1 MKIKAFNYITGYF
14 QEQLIEITEENP
26 SKCLIG
32 RHPNCDFV
40 LNSPEVSRIHAI
52 ILYQDKKYYYIDLA
66 STDGSKINNLE
77 ATVNESVLLK
87 LGDIIRIGD
96 FIVLFEFEES
106 ILHSEGEP
114 LSDAN
119 TLIFPNINQQK
130 QQTEFTVRCCDII
143 EETDDVKTFR
153 LVAEP
158 PILFNDASFNYKP
171 GQFVMLDLEIGGKQ
185 VKRAYSISS
194 SPSRPYNL
202 EITVKRVSA
211 PQNQPYLSPGL
222 VSNCLHDYFKVGD
235 KLKISPPMG
244 DFNYFENSHK
254 KLVFI
259 SAGSGITPLMSM
271 SRWICDT
278 NANISVIFIY
288 SARTQEDIIFRE
300 ELELMAAKYSNFQ
313 LAINLTGKEFDL
325 NWTGYKGRLNETML
339 LEMAP
344 DLVERIAYVCGSESF
359 LESVETILGKIQFP
373 MHNYYQESFGLSTGV
388 KTALIPTSQAVVVFK
403 KSEQE
408 VICSSNETILEAA
421 QREAISLP
429 YGCQMGVCG
438 QCKLRKVSGKVTYDK
453 DFGCDDDYVL
463 TCVAKVAENV
473 VIEG

>member
-14 QEQLIEITEENP
+14 QEKLIELTEENP
-26 SKCLIG
+26 SKFLIG

-40 LNSPEVSRIHAI
+40 LNSPEVSRIHGI
-52 ILYQDKKYYYIDLA
+52 ILYQENEYYYIDLA
-66 STDGSKINNLE
+66 STDGSKINNIE
-77 ATVNESVLLK
+77 VTVNESILLQ

-96 FIVLFEFEES
+96 FIVLFESEKLLSQSDSELFFSAETS
-106 ILHSEGEP
+106 IIP
-114 LSDAN
+114 N
-119 TLIFPNINQQK
+119 TNQQRE
-130 QQTEFTVRCCDII
+130 TELTVKCCDII

-153 LVAEP
+153 LVADP
-158 PILFNDASFNYKP
+158 PILFNDVSFNYKP
-171 GQFVMLDLEIGGKQ
+171 GQFVILNLEIGGKQ
-185 VKRAYSISS
+185 VKRPYSISS

-202 EITVKRVSA
+202 EITVKRVWA

-222 VSNCLHDYFKVGD
+222 VSNWLHDYFKVGD
-235 KLKISPPMG
+235 KIKISPPIG

-254 KLVFI
+254 KLLFI

-271 SRWICDT
+271 SRWLCDT
-278 NANISVIFIY
+278 NANISVIFVY
-288 SARTQEDIIFRE
+288 SARTQQDIIFRE
-300 ELELMAAKYSNFQ
+300 ELELMAAKYSNFK

-339 LEMAP
+339 LEIAP
-344 DLVERIAYVCGSESF
+344 DLIERVAYVCGSESF
-359 LESVETILGKIQFP
+359 LESVQSMLGKLKFP
-373 MHNYYQESFGLSTGV
+373 MHNFYQESFGFSKDE
-388 KTALIPTSQAVVVFK
+388 KTASIPDSQAIVVFS

-408 VICSSNETILEAA
+408 VICDANETILEAA

-438 QCKLRKVSGKVTYDK
+438 QCKLRKVSGKVNYEK

>member
-14 QEQLIEITEENP
+14 QEKLIEFTEENP

-32 RHPNCDFV
+32 RHQNCDFV
-40 LNSPEVSRIHAI
+40 LNSPEVSRIHGI
-52 ILYQDKKYYYIDLA
+52 ILYQEKKYYYIDLA
-66 STDGSKINNLE
+66 STDGSRVNNQA
-77 ATVNESVLLK
+77 ATVNESILLQI
-87 LGDIIRIGD
+87 GDTIRIGD
-96 FIVLFEFEES
+96 FVVLFEFEQS
-106 ILHSEGEP
+106 ILDCDDQI

-119 TLIFPNINQQK
+119 TLIIPNTNQQ
-130 QQTEFTVRCCDII
+130 QQPTEFIVKCCDIV
-143 EETDDVKTFR
+143 EETDNVKTFR

-158 PILFNDASFNYKP
+158 PILFNDVSFNYKP

-185 VKRAYSISS
+185 VKRPYSISS

-222 VSNCLHDYFKVGD
+222 VSNWLHDYFKVGD
-235 KLKISPPMG
+235 QLKISPPMG

-254 KLVFI
+254 KLLFI

-271 SRWICDT
+271 SRWLCDT
-278 NANISVIFIY
+278 NANISVIFIH

-300 ELELMAAKYSNFQ
+300 ELELMAAKYPNFK
-313 LAINLTGKEFDL
+313 LAINLTGKELDL

-339 LEMAP
+339 LEIAP
-344 DLVERIAYVCGSESF
+344 DFVERIAYVCGSESF
-359 LESVETILGKIQFP
+359 LESVQTILGKLKFP
-373 MHNYYQESFGLSTGV
+373 MDNYYQESFGLSKAVQTV
-388 KTALIPTSQAVVVFK
+388 SIPTSESVIVFT
-403 KSEQE
+403 KSGQE
-408 VICSSNETILEAA
+408 VITSNDETILEAA

-429 YGCQMGVCG
+429 YACQMGVCG